1 MTRPVALITGASRGI
16 GAAVARA
23 LAPTH
28 DLLLGSR
35 DEAALAELAGSLPS
49 ARPWP
54 VELTDPD
61 ALATATAGLTRLD
74 VLVHSAGIAELGPLA
89 EVTADVWRRTLD
101 LNVVAVAELTRLT
114 LPLLRTARGRV
125 VLINSGAGLRANAD
139 WGVYAASKFA
149 LRAYADVLRAE
160 EGDLR
165 VTSVH
170 PGRVDTD
177 MQRGV
182 RAQEGGDYQPHLYL
196 HPDSVARAVATAV
209 HASDDAHVTEI
220 VVRPRPR
227 PGS

>member
-1 MTRPVALITGASRGI
+1 MSRPVALITGASRGI
-16 GAAVARA
+16 GAAVARV

-28 DLLLGSR
+28 DLLLGGR
-35 DEAALAELAGSLPS
+35 DEAALAELAGSLES

-54 VELTDPD
+54 VELTDPN

-89 EVTADVWRRTLD
+89 ETTADVWRRTLD
-101 LNVVAVAELTRLT
+101 LNVVAVAELTRLA
-114 LPLLRTARGRV
+114 LPLLRAARGHV
-125 VLINSGAGLRANAD
+125 VLINSGAGLRANAN

-149 LRAYADVLRAE
+149 LRAFGDVLRAE
-160 EGDLR
+160 EEDLR

-182 RAQEGGDYQPHLYL
+182 REQESGDYQPNLYL
-196 HPDSVARAVATAV
+196 HADSVAGAVATAV
-209 HASDDAHVTEI
+209 NATDDAHVTEI

-227 PGS
+227 